1 MNLNEKINSN
11 KIKHVLVENELK
23 KLQTFELSLVGQS
36 YFNNDGVQLYLIF
49 QPIPK
54 IVTTFLV
61 FQTQSHNGNLRDCQ
75 MKKLCLLIQQVKVFL
90 QTGMV
95 HFRNKIKI

>member
-36 YFNNDGVQLYLIF
+36 YFNNDGAQLYLIF

-54 IVTTFLV
+54 IVTTFSGLPDTISQWESKGLSNEKIMPSYTTSKSLSPNWHGT
-61 FQTQSHNGNLRDCQ
+61 FQE
-75 MKKLCLLIQQVKVFL
+75 
-90 QTGMV
+90 
-95 HFRNKIKI
+95 

>member
-36 YFNNDGVQLYLIF
+36 YFNNDGAQLYLIF

-54 IVTTFLV
+54 IVTTFSGLPDTIS
-61 FQTQSHNGNLRDCQ
+61 QWESKGLSNE
-75 MKKLCLLIQQVKVFL
+75 KLCLLIQQVKVFL

-95 HFRNKIKI
+95 HFWNKIKI